1 MIRGLLRTVMTAA
14 LGVGFALFALPSW
27 AVFQTLTLNCSGVIA
42 PLDVNNVQDL
52 NGNLVCPQFNPTM
65 GTLLLIDL
73 NVDAFFV
80 GNIFTVLNSTAT
92 EQTGAGSF
100 RSEFN
105 FGPLAGFPFLPGTPH
120 AGTFFFGGTVLP
132 GFALISTY
140 PNVIDSRL
148 LTNQTV
154 FAPYEGLG
162 NFSVPVSTASSTAL
176 TGALS
181 TGFLSVTDSV
191 EAEAGATVIYIF
203 EPRTVVT
210 VPEPATLALLGL
222 GLAGLGFSRRRKSN

>member
-1 MIRGLLRTVMTAA
+1 MVRGFLRRATIAA
-14 LGVGFALFALPSW
+14 LGVGIALFALPSW
-27 AVFQTLTLNCSGVIA
+27 AVFQTLSLNCSGVMA
-42 PLDVNNVQDL
+42 PLDVNNLQDL

-65 GTLLLIDL
+65 GALLVVDL

-132 GFALISTY
+132 GFASISTY
-140 PNVIDSRL
+140 PNVIGSFL

-162 NFSVPVSTASSTAL
+162 NFSVPVSTASSSVL

-181 TGFLSVTDSV
+181 TGFLSVSDSV
-191 EAEAGATVIYIF
+191 EAEAGAIVIYIF

-210 VPEPATLALLGL
+210 VPEPATPALLAL
-222 GLAGLGFSRRRKSN
+222 GLAGLGLSRRKT